1 MFQHPPNAKD
11 STWEF
16 IQAMIKVAPSL
27 GMILGKP
34 KLFETI
40 DTRNVNYVTL
50 LDEVINKNPVIVMVR

>member
-1 MFQHPPNAKD
+1 MFQYPPNAKD
-11 STWEF
+11 STLEF
-16 IQAMIKVAPSL
+16 IQAMDRVAPSL